1 MILVLV
7 VAVLAVAV
15 AVAAGG
21 DRLVGLRVR
30 AVRLLVIAAALQ
42 VVTGTLASGSVVVR
56 IPTMLLSAVLVALF
70 LWANWKVAGVPLVAA
85 GLLLNGVV
93 VALNFA
99 MPVSVS
105 AAARAGLTPAE
116 LRLADDPFHEQSG
129 AHTRL
134 SRLGDTIPV
143 ALPWRPQVVSPGD
156 VLVAAG
162 VALLFVVGGARPQ
175 PKGTGQNL
183 AARTAVLDS
192 DSTTR
197 GSYS

>member
-1 MILVLV
+1 VILVLV
-7 VAVLAVAV
+7 VAVLAVGV

-21 DRLVGLRVR
+21 DRLVRLRVR

-42 VVTGTLASGSVVVR
+42 LLIGTVASGWPVVR
-56 IPTMLLSAVLVALF
+56 VATMLLSALFVALF
-70 LWANWKVAGVPLVAA
+70 LGANWQVAGVPLVAA

-99 MPVSVS
+99 MPVSTT
-105 AAARAGLTPAE
+105 AAARAGLAPAE
-116 LRLADDPFHEQSG
+116 LRLGDDPFHEG
-129 AHTRL
+129 AGPHTRL
-134 SRLGDTIPV
+134 ANLGDTIPV

-162 VALLFVVGGARPQ
+162 VALLFVAGGARP
-175 PKGTGQNL
+175 KGLRTGQNR
-183 AARTAVLDS
+183 AERTTVLDR